1 MFHLKDERVSALLLT
16 GSFGL
21 EKESLRITPQGRM
34 AHTPNPFPGNEHI
47 VWDFCENQ
55 TEINTPVLSSA
66 QAAVDSTGG
75 LYPADSANP
84 GGPAPAGAAVALF
97 QSALS
102 SQ

>member
-47 VWDFCENQ
+47 VRDFCENQ

-66 QAAVDSTGG
+66 QAAVDSLWGYTR
-75 LYPADSANP
+75 
-84 GGPAPAGAAVALF
+84 
-97 QSALS
+97 QI
-102 SQ
+102 